1 LWKRFSESIFS
12 LFLNSI
18 ERYAV
23 LQTKQAGGIVMTKV
37 LLIESDIK
45 TLLSLK
51 LMLTYKGFNV
61 TTASS
66 VINAKNYLA
75 KKSFQIIIAGIHRQD
90 ENMFEFVK
98 SLRTVGNYVP
108 VIYLGDR
115 VYELEMKKKLSG
127 LDDFITKPFTYS
139 ELTGSLT
146 KAITKTHSSQKPLL
160 YGNIS
165 MDENKKVLWVNE
177 KIVPLAKMEI
187 KILSLLAKKAGRI
200 VTLEHLYSLYEL
212 DSSLNTRVFSY
223 VANLRQKLEDA
234 GVDCLKI
241 NFVRDGYKLE
251 VV

>member
-1 LWKRFSESIFS
+1 
-12 LFLNSI
+12 
-18 ERYAV
+18 
-23 LQTKQAGGIVMTKV
+23 MTKV

-66 VINAKNYLA
+66 VISARNYLN
-75 KKSFQIIIAGIHRQD
+75 KKNFQLIIAGIHRQQQ
-90 ENMFEFVK
+90 NMFDFVK
-98 SLRTVGNYVP
+98 SLRTVGNYIP
-108 VIYLGDR
+108 VIYLGER
-115 VYELEMKKKLSG
+115 AYELEMKTKLSG
-127 LDDFITKPFTYS
+127 LDDFVLKPFTYS
-139 ELTGSLT
+139 ELTGALT
-146 KAITKTHSSQKPLL
+146 KAITKAHSSQKPLL

-165 MDENKKVLWVNE
+165 LCENRKAIRVNE
-177 KIVPLAKMEI
+177 KIIPLAKMEL

-200 VTLEHLYSLYEL
+200 VTLENLYSLYDL

-223 VANLRQKLEDA
+223 VSNIRRKLEEA
-234 GVDCLKI
+234 GVQCLKI